1 MDSAFEL
8 TYLKHFGLDE
18 HPFSLTPDTAFYYP
32 SLSGREAGNILLVAL
47 ANNEG
52 VVKISGEVGTGK
64 TMLCR
69 KLLNDLPADVITAFI
84 PNPAL
89 QPQPLYHAI
98 ATELGLTPDPNE
110 RFATMGQL
118 LQRHLI
124 ELRSEGKRALVCVD
138 EAQAMPDKSL
148 EALRL
153 LTNVE
158 TEKHKLLQIILFAQ
172 PELDERLRQ
181 PHLRQLRQR
190 ISFSYELSPL
200 NRESAAGYIN
210 FRLKQAGYRGAP
222 LFTPGALRALHRAS
236 GGVPRVLNILA
247 HKSLLS
253 AYGKGVWEIKPAHV
267 HAAIMDTDGIPQPPS
282 RIKLGLFG
290 VTLGVILAG
299 CFLLGRY
306 WGADL

>member
-1 MDSAFEL
+1 MSPAFDL

-18 HPFSLTPDTAFYYP
+18 HPFSLTPDTSFYYP
-32 SLSGREAGNILLVAL
+32 TLSGREAGNVLLVAL
-47 ANNEG
+47 ANHEG
-52 VVKISGEVGTGK
+52 IVKISGEVGTGK

-69 KLLNDLPADVITAFI
+69 KLLNDLPGDIVTAFI

-89 QPQPLYHAI
+89 QPQPLFHTI
-98 ATELGLTPDPNE
+98 ATELGLTPAPQE
-110 RFATMGQL
+110 RFAALGQM

-124 ELRSEGKRALVCVD
+124 ELRAAGKRALVCVD

-158 TEKHKLLQIILFAQ
+158 TEKHKLLQVVLFAQ
-172 PELDERLRQ
+172 PELDERLQQ

-190 ISFSYELSPL
+190 ISFSYTLSPL
-200 NRESAAGYIN
+200 QDNSTAGYLN

-222 LFTPGALRALHRAS
+222 LFKPRTLRLLHQAS
-236 GGVPRVLNILA
+236 GGIPRLLNILA
-247 HKSLLS
+247 HKALLA
-253 AYGKGVWEIKPAHV
+253 AYGEGMWQIKPSHV
-267 HAAIMDTDGIPQPPS
+267 RAAIHDTQGVKLPPS
-282 RIKLGLFG
+282 RLKLGLITGG
-290 VTLGVILAG
+290 VSLILAV

-306 WGADL
+306 WGGSL

>member
-1 MDSAFEL
+1 MATAFDL

-32 SLSGREAGNILLVAL
+32 TLSGREATNVLLVAL
-47 ANNEG
+47 ANSEG
-52 VVKISGEVGTGK
+52 MVKISGEVGTGK

-69 KLLNDLPADVITAFI
+69 KLLNDLPDDVVTAFI

-98 ATELGLTPDPNE
+98 ATELGLSPDPRE
-110 RFATMGQL
+110 RFAALGQM

-124 ELRSEGKRALVCVD
+124 ELRARGKRALVCVD

-158 TEKHKLLQIILFAQ
+158 TEKHKLLQIVLFGQ
-172 PELDERLRQ
+172 PELDERLQ
-181 PHLRQLRQR
+181 QSHLRQLRQR
-190 ISFSYELSPL
+190 ISCSYTLSPL
-200 NRESAAGYIN
+200 QDSSTGEYLN

-222 LFTPGALRALHRAS
+222 LFKKRALKMLHRAS
-236 GGVPRVLNILA
+236 GGVPRLLNILA
-247 HKSLLS
+247 HKAMLS
-253 AYGKGVWEIKPAHV
+253 AYGEGVWEIAPSHV
-267 HAAIMDTDGIPQPPS
+267 RAAIDDTDGVTLPHS
-282 RIKLGLFG
+282 GAKLGLIATG
-290 VTLGVILAG
+290 VGLMLAVCFYLGK
-299 CFLLGRY
+299 Y
-306 WGADL
+306 WGTSL